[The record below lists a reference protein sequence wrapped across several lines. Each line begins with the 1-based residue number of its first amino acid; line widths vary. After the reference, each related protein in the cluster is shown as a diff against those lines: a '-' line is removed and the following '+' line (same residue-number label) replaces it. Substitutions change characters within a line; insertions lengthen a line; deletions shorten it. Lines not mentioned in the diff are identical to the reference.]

1 VLRRCESFARAPHGS
16 MQRGGTKRFAAEAPA
31 DHASYLAFKE
41 KKLKAQDE
49 ELGAQLRAERA
60 DDAAA
65 GGGAAAASDTL
76 FAGVRLWVN
85 GLTEPPAE
93 TLKEIVVQHG
103 GQHFNTH
110 HHTVTHIVAAN
121 VSTARE
127 ADLRRSRTA
136 KVVTAAWVVESQR
149 QGRLLKEGL
158 FSALPAEPAQR
169 SVAALLP
176 GSSPGALAAASTEQ
190 QRGARPG
197 PAASPE
203 QLARAN
209 APQKASRSAVST
221 ADVSAQE
228 FLTSYRANSRLHFIG
243 TWRQRINFLVYG
255 PRPSCNPSLEMIIL
269 HIDMDCYFVSVLL
282 RDRVDLRGLPVAVS
296 HGSATSDSSGEVSS
310 ASYEALAMGVRK
322 GQRVGDAMTVCPNLV
337 VLQYDFEKFEEV
349 SLQVFR
355 VLASVSAAMQPMSV
369 DEAYLDVTGLT
380 DDPLELA
387 ATIRERI
394 RQETGGCVASIGI
407 GPNKLVAKMATRRA
421 KPDGIFRV
429 TSADVPGF
437 MGPQPVLSLFGVGY
451 GNAEKLRAMGIETA
465 AQLATYDLA
474 ALKRVFGPIMGSRLQ
489 TIAKGE
495 SDSPVQPPEEHQQ
508 SISVNCNWGVRFRE
522 QDEADAF
529 LSELA
534 RELAQRLEEDG
545 RAGRRLTL
553 KAMRSQDINAEPA
566 KFLGHGFCET
576 FSKSVVFKCATA
588 HAGALAAEAKL
599 LLTALSIEP
608 DWIRGLALTMS
619 DLVQPTAGS
628 HVHHGAQPSMA
639 AVLAA
644 PGRRP
649 EAAPL
654 LSTREYAGL
663 SMSQLPQ
670 ETIAALGTQMVAELS
685 SGLRSSRARGG
696 AAGRVPAAKPSHPVD
711 RQHKAGAKQTRRQA
725 SKPAKRSTAQPLAA
739 LPAAPAPPPPP
750 APLCEPC
757 PVPHVLAEL
766 KKCVLAAP
774 TDGLDDRLDAAGR
787 LLQAFCS
794 SCVAQNDM
802 LSVQRLL
809 RFARSLVAD
818 APAWGSHCE
827 AAVDASQRCVWERF
841 HTSIH
846 LADPGC

>member
-1 VLRRCESFARAPHGS
+1 
-16 MQRGGTKRFAAEAPA
+16 MQRGTKRFAAEAPE
-31 DHASYLAFKE
+31 DHLSYLAFKE
-41 KKLKAQDE
+41 QKLKAQDE
-49 ELGAQLRAERA
+49 ELGAQLRAERG
-60 DDAAA
+60 DAGAA
-65 GGGAAAASDTL
+65 GGSAAASDTL

-93 TLKEIVVQHG
+93 TLKEIVLQHG

-121 VSTARE
+121 VSIARE
-127 ADLRRSRTA
+127 ADLRRSRTV

-149 QGRLLKEGL
+149 QGRLLKESL

-176 GSSPGALAAASTEQ
+176 GSPGALAAASSEQ
-190 QRGARPG
+190 QRGAAPG
-197 PAASPE
+197 LAPSRE
-203 QLARAN
+203 QLAHAN
-209 APQKASRSAVST
+209 ATAKAFRDASAGLHGAPVST
-221 ADVSAQE
+221 AGVPAQA

-243 TWRQRINFLVYG
+243 TWRQRIGGLVYG
-255 PRPSCNPSLEMIIL
+255 PRPSCNPGLEIKIL
-269 HIDMDCYFVSVLL
+269 HVDMDCFFTSVLL
-282 RDRVDLRGLPVAVS
+282 RDHVELRGLPVAVS
-296 HGSATSDSSGEVSS
+296 HGSSADSSGEVSS

-322 GQRVGDAMTVCPNLV
+322 GMRIDEAMKLCPNLV
-337 VLQYDFEKFEEV
+337 ALPYDFEKFDEV
-349 SLQVFR
+349 SLLVFR

-394 RQETGGCVASIGI
+394 RQETRGCVASIGI

-451 GNAEKLRAMGIETA
+451 GNAEKLRGMGIETA
-465 AQLATYDLA
+465 AQLANYDLA

-489 TIAKGE
+489 MIAKGE

-534 RELAQRLEEDG
+534 RELVQRLEEDG

-553 KAMRSQDINAEPA
+553 KAMRSHDITAEPF

-588 HAGALAAEAKL
+588 HAATLAEEAKL
-599 LLTALSIEP
+599 LLTALNIEP

-619 DLVQPTAGS
+619 DLVQPTPGS
-628 HVHHGAQPSMA
+628 HVHHVQPSMA

-644 PGRRP
+644 PADRRP
-649 EAAPL
+649 AAAPL

-685 SGLRSSRARGG
+685 SGLRSSRTR
-696 AAGRVPAAKPSHPVD
+696 AAGRMPAAKPSHPVG
-711 RQHKAGAKQTRRQA
+711 RQHKGGAKQTRRQA
-725 SKPAKRSTAQPLAA
+725 SKPAKRSTARPLAA

-757 PVPHVLAEL
+757 PVPDVLAEL

-774 TDGLDDRLDAAGR
+774 PGLDDRLDAAGR
-787 LLQAFCS
+787 LLQAFCA

-818 APAWGSHCE
+818 VPAWHPHCE